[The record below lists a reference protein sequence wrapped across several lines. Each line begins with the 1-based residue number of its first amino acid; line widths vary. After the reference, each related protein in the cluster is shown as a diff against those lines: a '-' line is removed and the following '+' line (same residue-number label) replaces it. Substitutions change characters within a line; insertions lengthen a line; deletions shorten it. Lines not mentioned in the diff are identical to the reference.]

1 MESIYV
7 FMGKGAT
14 MPTAIYTTFED
25 ACTWVASS
33 AVSGILYKLPMNV
46 SLYDWVIA
54 KGYSTPKKEY
64 QKQPR
69 FIEKFSSAYVEHW
82 HFENG

>member
-1 MESIYV
+1 
-7 FMGKGAT
+7 
-14 MPTAIYTTFED
+14 
-25 ACTWVASS
+25 
-33 AVSGILYKLPMNV
+33 MNV